1 MNGCRELEE
10 HRLWER
16 GAVFV
21 AHHHGRRHGR
31 FGPWVGPE
39 RFFAMGGPGP
49 FAGWGP
55 KVGRG
60 RVREAIL
67 SLLAEEPMHGY
78 QIMQELAERSHGVW
92 QPSPGSIYPTLQ
104 QLEDEGLVRAEESE
118 GRRVYQLTEEGRR
131 HVESRSERGTPPW
144 EAASGAVGSALFEL
158 RDLAFQVGAAV
169 MQVARA
175 GSEEQVERAKQILA
189 ETRRQIYRL
198 LAEGDA

>member
-1 MNGCRELEE
+1 MFAFHESEG
-10 HRLWER
+10 HRVWER
-16 GAVFV
+16 RAPFV
-21 AHHHGRRHGR
+21 AHHHGRRHWR
-31 FGPWVGPE
+31 AGPWLGPE
-39 RFFAMGGPGP
+39 RFFTMGGPGP

-118 GRRVYQLTEEGRR
+118 GRRVYHLTEEGRR
-131 HVESRSERGTPPW
+131 HVESRAGRGEPPW
-144 EAASGAVGSALFEL
+144 ETASGAVGSALFEL

-175 GSEEQVERAKQILA
+175 GSQEQVERAKAILT
-189 ETRRQIYRL
+189 ETRREIYRL

>member
-1 MNGCRELEE
+1 MFAFWEPEG
-10 HRLWER
+10 HGLWER
-16 GAVFV
+16 RAAFR
-21 AHHHGRRHGR
+21 AHHHGRRHWR
-31 FGPWVGPE
+31 AGPWLGPE
-39 RFFAMGGPGP
+39 RLFTMGGPGP

-67 SLLAEEPMHGY
+67 GLLAEEPMHGY

-92 QPSPGSIYPTLQ
+92 QPSPGSVYPTLQ

-118 GRRVYQLTEEGRR
+118 GRRVYHLTEEGRR
-131 HVESRSERGTPPW
+131 HVESRRGRGEPPW
-144 EAASGAVGSALFEL
+144 ETASGAVGSTLVEL

-175 GSEEQVERAKQILA
+175 GSQEQVERAKEILA
-189 ETRRQIYRL
+189 ETRREIYRL

>member
-1 MNGCRELEE
+1 MKGCWEPEGHHAFE
-10 HRLWER
+10 HRV
-16 GAVFV
+16 GPI
-21 AHHHGRRHGR
+21 AHHHGRRHAR
-31 FGPWVGPE
+31 FGWAGPE
-39 RFFAMGGPGP
+39 RFFFGGGPGP
-49 FAGWGP
+49 FGGWGA

-78 QIMQELAERSHGVW
+78 QIMQELAARSHGVW

-118 GRRVYQLTEEGRR
+118 GRRVFRLTEEGQR
-131 HVESRSERGTPPW
+131 HVETRSSGAPPW
-144 EAASGAVGSALFEL
+144 ETASGAVGSALFEL

-175 GSEEQVERAKQILA
+175 GTEEQVERAKQILV
-189 ETRRQIYRL
+189 ETRREIYRL
-198 LAEGDA
+198 LAEGDGS

>member
-1 MNGCRELEE
+1 MFGFCEPEGHKLWE
-10 HRLWER
+10 HRT
-16 GAVFV
+16 VFV
-21 AHHHGRRHGR
+21 SHRHGRRHGR
-31 FGPWVGPE
+31 FGPWIGPE

-78 QIMQELAERSHGVW
+78 QIMQELTERSHGVW

-104 QLEDEGLVRAEESE
+104 QLEDEGLVRAEEAE
-118 GRRVYQLTEEGRR
+118 GRRVYHLTEGGRR
-131 HVESRSERGTPPW
+131 HVESRAERGQPPW
-144 EAASGAVGSALFEL
+144 EAASGAIGSDLFEL

-175 GSEEQVERAKQILA
+175 GTPEQVERAKEILA
-189 ETRRQIYRL
+189 ETRRKIYRL
-198 LAEGDA
+198 LAEGEA